1 MPTVMVFSVNPCPP
15 WQTGAPAADLTD
27 RHCQHY
33 NAAESNAAD
42 KDEWGESWR
51 CGRSWE
57 KKEYAVTWVEICK
70 QYPGQ
75 WVLIEYQK
83 LDEQLNVVEGEVVA
97 HSSTK
102 EDLYKQLLQ
111 TKGKNIAIEY
121 SGELPQDLA
130 VMFAVWPGTS

>member
-1 MPTVMVFSVNPCPP
+1 MLPKAVP
-15 WQTGAPAADLTD
+15 LTKT
-27 RHCQHY
+27 
-33 NAAESNAAD
+33 S
-42 KDEWGESWR
+42 GEKR
-51 CGRSWE
+51 GVVEEVGRS
-57 KKEYAVTWVEICK
+57 KEYTVTWVEICK

-97 HSSTK
+97 HSPTK